1 MLSGWNHA
9 RLAKTFES
17 TPSLHL
23 TSYKGQVRQL
33 PDPLQ
38 RRGCGLQNLMCV
50 DGRTAWCMQVV
61 EVGRKQGLGQWKVH
75 RHEEDLL
82 DVFPRESIV
91 YLSPDA
97 TDVLEVRQEGAAVRG
112 RSTRQWP

>member
-1 MLSGWNHA
+1 
-9 RLAKTFES
+9 
-17 TPSLHL
+17 
-23 TSYKGQVRQL
+23 
-33 PDPLQ
+33 
-38 RRGCGLQNLMCV
+38 MCV
-50 DGRTAWCMQVV
+50 GGRTAWCMQVV

-97 TDVLEVRQEGAAVRG
+97 TDVLEVRSSGTRPVDWAVAVTKESVGGCAGCGVAGDRPHQG
-112 RSTRQWP
+112 LCHRRDRW